1 MKKLI
6 LLSPLFFQVAFAG
19 ANLLDDL
26 TLDYQVD
33 KAYSNWTSLNDLG
46 LETPNT
52 IIAGSFTTDS
62 NITDPQVYFETGG
75 SSGLSIVVLNS
86 NLTVQAGNLDQDVD
100 FLIPI
105 LPQQTYSFVFQV
117 SKAQDLLRFYLAE
130 LSTPYDLNTLNSIL
144 YEDLNFFDSDW
155 DGGAG
160 MAVCGGISYI
170 HGGFLASET
179 EFNGIC
185 GDVFVFADEPN
196 LNTPL
201 FACTDPNSLN
211 FDPNAEA
218 DDGTCL
224 VCNSQNLQNCSETGC
239 QSEDGFWDASQNLC
253 RANTLGCT
261 DPAAENFDENATVSD
276 SSACIY
282 CTAENPESCW
292 TAESCE
298 NVGGVWYSESN
309 ICGTAFDDS
318 STSKNLPDTENS
330 VFIDDPVSAGYH
342 QTFQLKCE
350 RYKENFD
357 CDNWRFDISEEFLTF
372 GIDSIY
378 KILLYF
384 FGFILLFGFSVWI
397 LRGIYKITFN

>member
-6 LLSPLFFQVAFAG
+6 LFFPLLFQTALAVNFTDTLESGRSFSKEKNHSANVAPYSVRTADPNKTINYSTPDLNVSPFFTNGSSTIIHQTSVTTWNSDRVSQSFGFDAGEGNTLSADTFEAIFS
-19 ANLLDDL
+19 DDPYRSEL
-26 TLDYQVD
+26 YFDLRGSNDGT
-33 KAYSNWTSLNDLG
+33 NWT
-46 LETPNT
+46 T
-52 IIAGSFTTDS
+52 IYE
-62 NITDPQVYFETGG
+62 NRKKRFEQFE
-75 SSGLSIVVLNS
+75 SS
-86 NLTVQAGNLDQDVD
+86 
-100 FLIPI
+100 
-105 LPQQTYSFVFQV
+105 YSFPLATYRFLEFYVVYGTYENGGQYFQQYYN
-117 SKAQDLLRFYLAE
+117 SSNFYFYNFRFSQQKTY
-130 LSTPYDLNTLNSIL
+130 
-144 YEDLNFFDSDW
+144 
-155 DGGAG
+155 G
-160 MAVCGGISYI
+160 
-170 HGGFLASET
+170 
-179 EFNGIC
+179 
-185 GDVFVFADEPN
+185 
-196 LNTPL
+196 
-201 FACTDPNSLN
+201 CTDPDSLN
-211 FDPNAEA
+211 YDPNAEA
-218 DDGTCL
+218 DDGTCS

-239 QSEDGFWDASQNLC
+239 QTEDGFWDASQNLC

-342 QTFQLKCE
+342 QTFQMKCE
-350 RYKENFD
+350 RYNENFD

-384 FGFILLFGFSVWI
+384 FGFVLLFGFSVWI